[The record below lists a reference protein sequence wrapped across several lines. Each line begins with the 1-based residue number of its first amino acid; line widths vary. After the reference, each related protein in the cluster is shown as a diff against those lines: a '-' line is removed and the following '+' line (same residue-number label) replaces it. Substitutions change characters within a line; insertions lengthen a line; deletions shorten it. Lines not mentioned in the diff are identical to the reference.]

1 MSRMSDTEGRLCRI
15 SQAMLYTHEC
25 SHCRQSDHLMVELI
39 DGQVAVQPMP
49 RVLIPAGPSAGF
61 HQRTGAIV
69 EGAAPKRK
77 SRESSS
83 EDRRR
88 PRRGRSH
95 RPAPSMA
102 PSRQRSPRGRSLR
115 MPTRSRSLSPHAAPI
130 LVTVDM
136 MIANAPRYMADA
148 HGEKKWKCTHCKH
161 TGARED
167 SLWQHLSG
175 SDCANK
181 LPWEL
186 RQALDDYADKNTWN
200 IPLRKYHHSSSLPE
214 NAWIAGRRFV

>member
-1 MSRMSDTEGRLCRI
+1 MSGTEGRLCRV

-49 RVLIPAGPSAGF
+49 RVLIPVVPVA
-61 HQRTGAIV
+61 
-69 EGAAPKRK
+69 GAAPKRM
-77 SRESSS
+77 SRDSSS
-83 EDRRR
+83 EDRRH
-88 PRRGRSH
+88 RRERSRASY
-95 RPAPSMA
+95 RPAS
-102 PSRQRSPRGRSLR
+102 SRPRSPRGRSLR
-115 MPTRSRSLSPHAAPI
+115 MPSRSRSLSPHAPAM

-148 HGEKKWKCTHCKH
+148 GEKKWKCTHCKH

-186 RQALDDYADKNTWN
+186 RQALDEYADKNTWN
-200 IPLRKYHHSSSLPE
+200 IPERKYHHSSSLPL
-214 NAWIAGRRFV
+214 NAWSAGRRP